1 MPYLEMLQLSK
12 LDHESMKVKNLAKF
26 EPSFSFEQSRK
37 YLLSEMLT
45 KENDINRHT
54 A

>member
-1 MPYLEMLQLSK
+1 MLQLSK
-12 LDHESMKVKNLAKF
+12 LDQESMEAKRLAKL

-37 YLLSEMLT
+37 YLLSQMLT
-45 KENDINRHT
+45 KETEINRHT